1 MTQNTMGDLNN
12 HLFMELERL
21 SDESLTGEE
30 LSQEIH
36 RAKAI
41 TEVGKTIID
50 NAKTVI
56 EAAKFNDG
64 MLDANGKLPR
74 MLSGGETK

>member
-1 MTQNTMGDLNN
+1 MTKNTMGDLNN

-21 SDESLTGEE
+21 SDEILTGED

-41 TEVGKTIID
+41 TNVSKAIID

-56 EAAKFNDG
+56 EAARFNDE
-64 MLDANGKLPR
+64 MVDANGKLPR